1 MIMRTIPEEIT
12 TGGATT
18 DKFQNTGGGD
28 TDQCNQESLLTTT
41 TPTASQLS
49 TMSVNLT
56 VPKESPAKAVKERQ
70 KRHVSRRAK
79 SPVLSRVKDWELG
92 AFTPKTAL
100 ADNVDVVRRSACSD
114 SDATQRS
121 GSDAFKGS
129 PPESPSSDQ
138 ENIQLLP
145 VARKKSS
152 NCNDEGSTKDENKAP
167 SNLTVS
173 TLKSN
178 IGDLDIRI
186 ANKYRLGRK
195 IGGGSFG
202 DIYLAINI
210 QTGEEVAIKLEQAK
224 AKHPQL
230 HIECKF
236 YKVLQGG
243 VGIPQVL
250 HYGKEGDYRVMVME
264 LLGPSLEDLFNFCQR
279 KFSLKT
285 VLLLA
290 DQMVS
295 RIEFIHSKNFIHR
308 DIKPDNFL
316 MGLGKKGNLVFAIDF
331 GLAKKFRDNRTH
343 QHIPYRENKNLTGT
357 ARYASINTHLGIEQ
371 SRRDDME
378 ALGYIFMYFLQGVLP
393 WQGLKAKTK
402 AQKYEKISEKKL
414 STSVEDLCKGQ
425 PTEFATYLN
434 YCRSLRFEEKPDYG
448 YLRQLIRNLFHRQGF
463 SYDYVFD
470 WNALKDN
477 QTYRDDE
484 GRERRHTGG
493 PGSPGLSPGTGTKL
507 IKQNTSPHH
516 RLKASNGNKGLA
528 MGGPTF
534 HRHSFDMGVPQE
546 SSAIAQASSTV
557 KDVSTGKAKP
567 TVNVQWT
574 NPTITTVTPATPIPQ
589 YDEVDTDEHQESC
602 SPGGPGMDM
611 SAFFAKPTSSSPS
624 HRGSRTEERRGI
636 KNTSN
641 KKNHHDNNNTYHSY
655 NNLQYNNNN
664 ATKNPALNVDGYE
677 AEQEE
682 PTKSTLSWNPQQ

>member
-1 MIMRTIPEEIT
+1 
-12 TGGATT
+12 
-18 DKFQNTGGGD
+18 
-28 TDQCNQESLLTTT
+28 
-41 TPTASQLS
+41 
-49 TMSVNLT
+49 MSVNLT
-56 VPKESPAKAVKERQ
+56 VPKDTPALAVKDRQ

-79 SPVLSRVKDWELG
+79 SPSVRPHSRVKSKSPNPSFCSVLSRVKDWELG

-100 ADNVDVVRRSACSD
+100 ADNVDVARRSAKSD

-121 GSDAFKGS
+121 NSDPFQGS
-129 PPESPSSDQ
+129 PPDSTEQRASPDPFKTGFFKKFEDPPSSEEGQ
-138 ENIQLLP
+138 
-145 VARKKSS
+145 KK
-152 NCNDEGSTKDENKAP
+152 
-167 SNLTVS
+167 SNLTPS
-173 TLKSN
+173 ILSSN

-290 DQMVS
+290 DQLIS
-295 RIEFIHSKNFIHR
+295 RIEFIHCKNFIHR

-378 ALGYIFMYFLQGVLP
+378 ALGYIFMYFLQGILP

-414 STSVEDLCKGQ
+414 STSVDDLCKGQ

-470 WNALKDN
+470 WNAMKDN
-477 QTYRDDE
+477 SRDDD

-493 PGSPGLSPGTGTKL
+493 PGSPGLGPTTGTKL
-507 IKQNTSPHH
+507 IQQQITPPQN
-516 RLKASNGNKGLA
+516 RIKAANGNNKGLSSH
-528 MGGPTF
+528 GY
-534 HRHSFDMGVPQE
+534 HRKSLDYGV
-546 SSAIAQASSTV
+546 QASNVAAQGSSTETPFPPMKSKPLLNV
-557 KDVSTGKAKP
+557 SSQAVST
-567 TVNVQWT
+567 TF
-574 NPTITTVTPATPIPQ
+574 TPATPIPHQ
-589 YDEVDTDEHQESC
+589 REDTHDEHRESC
-602 SPGGPGMDM
+602 SPRGSNAMDM
-611 SAFFAKPTSSSPS
+611 ATMFGKSSQGFPF
-624 HRGSRTEERRGI
+624 GSGEKEG
-636 KNTSN
+636 
-641 KKNHHDNNNTYHSY
+641 
-655 NNLQYNNNN
+655 NNNN
-664 ATKNPALNVDGYE
+664 HHHANNNNINRNHNNNNPTSVNQNVPASMRSVD
-677 AEQEE
+677 EE
-682 PTKSTLSWNPQQ
+682 VPNNPQQ